1 MVNELPGI
9 RKVDEKS
16 KWAKGTLR
24 IKVNELGAYINNF
37 IKKIPTDD
45 DMFVKGGAMYDW
57 TSTPIGEIFMQ
68 QFNTP
73 KSTEN
78 QERK

>member
-1 MVNELPGI
+1 M
-9 RKVDEKS
+9 
-16 KWAKGTLR
+16 R

-57 TSTPIGEIFMQ
+57 TFTPMGEIFMQ

-78 QERK
+78 QKRK